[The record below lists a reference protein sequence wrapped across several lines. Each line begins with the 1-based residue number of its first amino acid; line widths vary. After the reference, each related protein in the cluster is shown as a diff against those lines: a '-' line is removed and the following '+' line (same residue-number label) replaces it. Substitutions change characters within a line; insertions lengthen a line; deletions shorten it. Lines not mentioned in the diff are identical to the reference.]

1 MKHYIIDAHNIIH
14 FDKNLNKVLEQ
25 KSVDLARIE
34 LINLINPF
42 AKKYPKYKI
51 TVVFDGVLGNVFS
64 SLENLYVIEAGR
76 YKKADDVIQ
85 DYIRWET
92 NRKLCTVVSNDL
104 EVVQYAKLHDCNILK
119 TEDFLYELNFAK
131 AGTIR
136 KYDIENVKIIA
147 PEMVN
152 AKSVDNLLRY
162 FEDNPIEGSNSN
174 SNKKKKYSAVSK
186 IDSKVNIKEVVE
198 DIFDINGL
206 KNYFEK
212 GITSTKKNKD
222 IKLKS
227 VTIDSIEVND
237 KDVNEMMKLFSQK

>member
-14 FDKNLNKVLEQ
+14 FDKTLNKVLEQ
-25 KSVDLARIE
+25 KSVDLARVE

-42 AKKYPKYKI
+42 AKKYAKYKI

-76 YKKADDVIQ
+76 YKTADDVIQ

-131 AGTIR
+131 AGIIR

-174 SNKKKKYSAVSK
+174 SSKKKKYSVVSK
-186 IDSKVNIKEVVE
+186 IDSKVNIKEVE
-198 DIFDINGL
+198 EEIFDINGL

-227 VTIDSIEVND
+227 VTIDSIEVNE
-237 KDVNEMMKLFSQK
+237 KDVSEMMKLFSQK